1 MIYEGQDSIASL
13 MVGEMGI
20 KNVAAA
26 AEEIYTRP
34 GGCFYLEL
42 DTKES

>member
-1 MIYEGQDSIASL
+1 MIYEGQDSVASL

-20 KNVAAA
+20 KNVAVGD
-26 AEEIYTRP
+26 ETIYTRP
-34 GGCFYLEL
+34 GGYFYLEL